1 MKEKVVGFAVGTIIL
16 LVLGFVFLVLPQMIF
31 GIRG

>member
-1 MKEKVVGFAVGTIIL
+1 MKEKVVGYAVGTIIL

>member
-1 MKEKVVGFAVGTIIL
+1 MKEKVVGFAVGTVIL